1 MKEEKKK
8 IERTRTTTKGRKWW
22 QQVAVRAV
30 AGKATLTVWQQWSE
44 KSSKNESQKVNS
56 SGRIHQAASPPVTTP
71 AKADVSTL
79 HASPSLALQHLDSPD
94 RATLSK
100 LYDTVAIQCCPL
112 LLSPEFL

>member
-1 MKEEKKK
+1 
-8 IERTRTTTKGRKWW
+8 
-22 QQVAVRAV
+22 VRAV

-79 HASPSLALQHLDSPD
+79 HASPSLALQHSPD

-112 LLSPEFL
+112 KNISPEFL

>member
-1 MKEEKKK
+1 VKRTNKRRDRGEHDEMKEEKKK

-56 SGRIHQAASPPVTTP
+56 SVEEYTKQHHHQ
-71 AKADVSTL
+71 
-79 HASPSLALQHLDSPD
+79 
-94 RATLSK
+94 
-100 LYDTVAIQCCPL
+100 
-112 LLSPEFL
+112 